1 VNGKKKAPGFVPV
14 CRVGPH
20 FCDYITIFYCKIK
33 IKTSKKKIILE

>member
-14 CRVGPH
+14 CRVAQFGPH

-33 IKTSKKKIILE
+33 IKTSKKKK